1 MLKTTGIVA
10 SLFSAVCVLIGLWFY
25 QRGPQGSSIVGQSVI
40 DVMDTITFILIVGI
54 IFAFSFSLSFTPLL
68 GVALLVRLRT
78 PPKDYRKAV
87 QTFVVS
93 LFPFSIF
100 LWCFFA
106 FLLPVM
112 LHKE

>member
-10 SLFSAVCVLIGLWFY
+10 SLFSAVCVIIGLWFY

-40 DVMDTITFILIVGI
+40 EAMDAITFILYVAI

-93 LFPFSIF
+93 LFPFAIF
-100 LWCFFA
+100 LCCFFE
-106 FLLPVM
+106 FLLPGI
-112 LHKE
+112 LHKQ